1 MGFSDVV
8 SAGAI
13 IFPLRPL
20 CGFLAACAAAFASA
34 AAFFSSSLLAFFA
47 LDFIREKSAM
57 VSMKHKGLW
66 RSGIA
71 QVKTSH
77 SKTNNNVNVAT
88 EHKV

>member
-1 MGFSDVV
+1 MSSMGFSDVV

-47 LDFIREKSAM
+47 LDFIR
-57 VSMKHKGLW
+57 
-66 RSGIA
+66 
-71 QVKTSH
+71 
-77 SKTNNNVNVAT
+77 
-88 EHKV
+88 